1 MVFLDEDVGEL
12 RAMLAAAGAAV
23 TVLCASPL
31 VGLLSQI
38 EGITVARRIDGLPLH
53 DLWIDQMSLPRLLPP
68 PAGGFEPIPR
78 AQGYLSANP
87 DRIAAWRREIG
98 LGVRIGLESLGSTL
112 RIARDPDGDFDAEVE
127 GSPVN
132 LIALA
137 GPSPEHLLRSG
148 TVQVRGDTELLQRY
162 RELGLLLRPD
172 LEEELSRF
180 VGDAPA
186 HQVMRFAGS
195 VFGFGRHAADTVGPS
210 ISQRITE
217 PVATAAS

>member
-1 MVFLDEDVGEL
+1 MLTEL
-12 RAMLAAAGAAV
+12 VENLLNRNLGASPRARE
-23 TVLCASPL
+23 LCAAL
-31 VGLLSQI
+31 RGRRLRITLS
-38 EGITVARRIDGLPLH
+38 
-53 DLWIDQMSLPRLLPP
+53 
-68 PAGGFEPIPR
+68 
-78 AQGYLSANP
+78 
-87 DRIAAWRREIG
+87 G

-112 RIARDPDGDFDAEVE
+112 RISRDPDGDFDAEVE

-195 VFGFGRHAADTVGPS
+195 AFGFGRHAADTAVRNAAEYFAHERGDLVPAAEAEAFMS
-210 ISQRITE
+210 DVDRLREDIDRAEAQTAHLEARLAATTE
-217 PVATAAS
+217 PAP

>member
-1 MVFLDEDVGEL
+1 MLTEL
-12 RAMLAAAGAAV
+12 VENLLNRNLGASPRARE
-23 TVLCASPL
+23 LCAAL
-31 VGLLSQI
+31 RGRRLRITLS
-38 EGITVARRIDGLPLH
+38 
-53 DLWIDQMSLPRLLPP
+53 
-68 PAGGFEPIPR
+68 
-78 AQGYLSANP
+78 
-87 DRIAAWRREIG
+87 G

-132 LIALA
+132 LVALA

-186 HQVMRFAGS
+186 HQIMRFADS
-195 VFGFGRHAADTVGPS
+195 VFGFGRHAAEYFAHERGDLVPAAEAEAFMSDVDRLREDVDRTEA
-210 ISQRITE
+210 RIAHIEARLAAIAE
-217 PVATAAS
+217 PAP

>member
-1 MVFLDEDVGEL
+1 MLTEL
-12 RAMLAAAGAAV
+12 VENLLNRNLGASPRARE
-23 TVLCASPL
+23 LCAAL
-31 VGLLSQI
+31 RGRRLRITLS
-38 EGITVARRIDGLPLH
+38 
-53 DLWIDQMSLPRLLPP
+53 
-68 PAGGFEPIPR
+68 
-78 AQGYLSANP
+78 
-87 DRIAAWRREIG
+87 G

-195 VFGFGRHAADTVGPS
+195 AFGFGRHAADTAVRNAAEYFAHERGDLVPAAEAEAFMS
-210 ISQRITE
+210 DVDRLREDIDRAEAQTAHLEARLAATTE
-217 PVATAAS
+217 PAP

>member
-1 MVFLDEDVGEL
+1 MLTEL
-12 RAMLAAAGAAV
+12 VENLLNRNLG
-23 TVLCASPL
+23 ASPRAREL
-31 VGLLSQI
+31 CTALRGRRLRITLS
-38 EGITVARRIDGLPLH
+38 
-53 DLWIDQMSLPRLLPP
+53 
-68 PAGGFEPIPR
+68 
-78 AQGYLSANP
+78 
-87 DRIAAWRREIG
+87 G

-112 RIARDPDGDFDAEVE
+112 RISRDPDGDFDAEVE

-195 VFGFGRHAADTVGPS
+195 AFGFGRHAADTAVRNAAEYFAHERGDLVPAAEAEAFMS
-210 ISQRITE
+210 DVDRLREDIDRAEAQTAHLEARLAATTE
-217 PVATAAS
+217 PAP